1 MKTIEARID
10 EHVDSLISSLNVL
23 VGELA
28 MEALARR
35 TRRTPGRG
43 SVVKRR
49 SPARPPREP
58 EEVAALAEE
67 LYAQI
72 CKHPGETMV
81 VLSRHMK
88 VLAKALSLPACKLAK
103 AGRIKKA
110 GQRQSTRYFPIGQE
124 VKRKPASRRKTR

>member
-10 EHVDSLISSLNVL
+10 ERVDDLISSLNAL

-28 MEALARR
+28 LEALAPR
-35 TRRTPGRG
+35 TRRPPGRA
-43 SVVKRR
+43 VKRR
-49 SPARPPREP
+49 SPAQPRREP

-81 VLSRHMK
+81 TLSRHMK
-88 VLAKALSLPACKLAK
+88 VPAKALSLPACKLAK

-124 VKRKPASRRKTR
+124 AKRKPASRRKAR

>member
-10 EHVDSLISSLNVL
+10 DRVDELISSLNAL

-28 MEALARR
+28 LEALSRR
-35 TRRTPGRG
+35 TRRTPRG
-43 SVVKRR
+43 AEKRR
-49 SPARPPREP
+49 SPAQRREP
-58 EEVAALAEE
+58 EEVAGLAED

-72 CKHPGETMV
+72 CEHPGETMV
-81 VLSRHMK
+81 TLSRHMK
-88 VLAKALSLPACKLAK
+88 VPAKALSLPACKLAK

-124 VKRKPASRRKTR
+124 AKRKPASRRRAR